1 MINFYHIPIKR
12 KRQDVLAGK
21 TNLRFISELISQLRI
36 LLKKKKKK
44 TQLRTRFDEP
54 FRFFRPSYD
63 LKNCGRGRGK
73 KVTPLG
79 ALTQPNVSV
88 NCTPI

>member
-12 KRQDVLAGK
+12 KRQDDVLAGK

-54 FRFFRPSYD
+54 FRFYD

>member
-12 KRQDVLAGK
+12 KRQDDVLAGK
-21 TNLRFISELISQLRI
+21 TNLRFISELMSQLRI
-36 LLKKKKKK
+36 LLKKKKENV
-44 TQLRTRFDEP
+44 QLRTRFDEP
-54 FRFFRPSYD
+54 FRFYD

>member
-36 LLKKKKKK
+36 LVKKEKKK
-44 TQLRTRFDEP
+44 TYSCVHDLTNRFVSSV
-54 FRFFRPSYD
+54 RATI
-63 LKNCGRGRGK
+63 LKIAVGVGERK
-73 KVTPLG
+73 
-79 ALTQPNVSV
+79 
-88 NCTPI
+88 

>member
-36 LLKKKKKK
+36 LLKKKKRKHSCVHDL
-44 TQLRTRFDEP
+44 TNRFVSSV
-54 FRFFRPSYD
+54 RATI
-63 LKNCGRGRGK
+63 LKIAVGVGERK
-73 KVTPLG
+73 
-79 ALTQPNVSV
+79 
-88 NCTPI
+88 

>member
-12 KRQDVLAGK
+12 KRQDDVLAGK
-21 TNLRFISELISQLRI
+21 TNLRFISELMSQLRI

-54 FRFFRPSYD
+54 FRFYD
-63 LKNCGRGRGK
+63 LKNCGRGREK